1 MLYFTR
7 DDLTYTYGVSD
18 STAKK
23 WLKEA
28 KEGKLKL
35 DLVKDG
41 KRTYVAQTSG
51 NIETLEK
58 LASERKKFRTR
69 ANNKVVLPQPD
80 FYDHYSQAQIYDI
93 VTNLEAHRE
102 LPRQYNYFDGG
113 ARRWD
118 EYTQALANKEAL
130 NMITASQQL
139 LDAMQAYLDTL
150 LTKYKR
156 VNVVDIGVG
165 NALPSRALIA
175 HLLKT
180 GKLGRYIALDISR
193 EMLNIAE
200 VNIKEWF
207 DGKVPF
213 EGYERDITREHFS
226 NLLAEDYIQDEN
238 DEVVNLA
245 LLLGGTLYN
254 LRDPD
259 SGYRVIRESLGV
271 RDILIHTQGL
281 DSRTSRRYFDF
292 NVEPS
297 QPVLPPIHG
306 FVVDRLNI
314 APSFYKLE
322 IGYDE
327 QSRQRFER
335 IRFEK
340 PLTIEFEF
348 ANIGK
353 RRVSFDKGD
362 SVLVWRF
369 WQQTFPEVV
378 EQFERNGFHILG
390 SVQTSNKEHILTIS
404 QLQ

>member
-1 MLYFTR
+1 M
-7 DDLTYTYGVSD
+7 SD

-80 FYDHYSQAQIYDI
+80 FYNHYSQAQIYDI

-165 NALPSRALIA
+165 NAIPSRALIA
-175 HLLKT
+175 HLLKAE
-180 GKLGRYIALDISR
+180 KLGRYIAIDISK

-200 VNIKEWF
+200 ANMKEWF
-207 DGKVPF
+207 DGKVQF

-306 FVVDRLNI
+306 FVVDMLNI
-314 APSFYKLE
+314 DPSFYKLE

-327 QSRQRFER
+327 KSRQRFER

-378 EQFERNGFHILG
+378 EQFEHNGFHMLG
-390 SVQTSNKEHILTIS
+390 SVQTSNREHVLTIS